1 LVAMTLVSDIHADLI
16 TPLGAYLRLAREGGA
31 AFLLESVEKGRLGRY
46 SLVGR
51 GARIVDF
58 AGAER
63 ELAAGRPVVG
73 YLAYDHIA
81 QLEPTVPLPDEGAGL
96 PESRFVVAD
105 TLVRFDH
112 PASVAEVLTG
122 DRDAVAALLAE
133 ERNEPRPGPAAHGDT
148 MRSPSREDYEAS
160 VRRAKEYIRDGEA
173 FQIVVSQR
181 AERPTDVSALAL
193 YRSLRRINPSP
204 YHFLLDLDGIA
215 LVGSSPET
223 LVKLEG
229 TRASLNPIAGTTGPG
244 EGDAEELLA
253 SEKDKAE
260 HIMLVDLGR
269 NDLSRVC
276 RPGTVRVGKFLEP
289 ERYSHVTHLVSEV
302 AGDLLPET
310 GPFDLLRACFPAGT
324 VSGAPKVRAM
334 QIISELEGYRRGP
347 YAGAVGYALPGGSFD
362 TCIAIRTVVLEGGLA
377 RLQAGAGIVA
387 DSDPAAE
394 HEECLRKLAALEAAL
409 EEAEASSA
417 SSAPAGKGDKRAAR
431 RTAQPSADKRR
442 ERRIPPP
449 AGAGDGGAGLRP
461 AEPIAGEEGE

>member
-1 LVAMTLVSDIHADLI
+1 LFAMTIASDIHADLI
-16 TPLGAYLRLAREGGA
+16 TPLGAYLRLAAGGGST
-31 AFLLESVEKGRLGRY
+31 FLLESVEKGRLGRY

-51 GARIVDF
+51 GARLVDF
-58 AGAER
+58 DGAER
-63 ELAAGRPVVG
+63 ELAAGNPVVG
-73 YLAYDHIA
+73 YLAYDHVA
-81 QLEPTVPLPDEGAGL
+81 QLESTVPLPDNGPGL

-105 TLVRFDH
+105 ALVRFDH
-112 PASVAEVLTG
+112 VASVAEVLTG
-122 DRDAVAALLAE
+122 DRDSIASLLRSERADPAAAA
-133 ERNEPRPGPAAHGDT
+133 AAHGET
-148 MRSPSREDYEAS
+148 TRFPSQTVYEES
-160 VRRAKEYIRDGEA
+160 VRAAKEYIRAGDA

-181 AERPTDVSALAL
+181 AERPTAVSALAL

-204 YHFLLDLDGIA
+204 YHFLLELDGIA

-223 LVKLEG
+223 LVKLDG
-229 TRASLNPIAGTTGPG
+229 TRASLNPIAGTTDPG
-244 EGDAEELLA
+244 EDDAEVLLA

-276 RPGTVRVGKFLEP
+276 RAGTVRIGKFLEP

-302 AGDLLPET
+302 AGELLPGH

-334 QIISELEGYRRGP
+334 QIISELERYRRGP

-409 EEAEASSA
+409 EEAEAA
-417 SSAPAGKGDKRAAR
+417 
-431 RTAQPSADKRR
+431 
-442 ERRIPPP
+442 
-449 AGAGDGGAGLRP
+449 
-461 AEPIAGEEGE
+461 